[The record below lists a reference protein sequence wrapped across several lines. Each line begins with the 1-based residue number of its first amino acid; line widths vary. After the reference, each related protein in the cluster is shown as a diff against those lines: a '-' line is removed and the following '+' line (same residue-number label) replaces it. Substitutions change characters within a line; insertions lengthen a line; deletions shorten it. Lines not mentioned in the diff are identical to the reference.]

1 MKQSR
6 YNHIVHIN
14 GKDFLFNSFSRKTI
28 LLNTQVWDCLYSSA
42 KDADCERLLKEMG
55 YLVDDDINEAKIVE
69 NLFVKRKFSNR
80 TYQLTINASLN
91 CNLGCWY
98 CYETHLPKSNMT
110 MDLAHRILLH
120 VENQAIVEKY
130 ELLHLTFFGGEPL
143 LNIKTVIYIVEEVV
157 KLSTKYG
164 FKVLYTFV
172 TNGTLITSKFREII
186 KDQNVTFQITFD
198 GIKEKHNSV
207 RKFKA
212 NNETGSYDMIIGN
225 LQKLREDCP
234 KANFIVRINYDELTL
249 KNISELLN
257 DLSFLSPQLSCYSL
271 ARVWQCR
278 HFEKEE
284 ELLFSAINSINERG
298 YLVNSFRFQNKYEC
312 CYADNYNQAVIN
324 YNGSVFKCTARD
336 FKDKSS
342 FGILD
347 KHGLIEWNIAEL
359 NKRLMLAMPV
369 ECKECSLLP
378 CCPGICSQK
387 RLEKTPFECVLNVTT
402 KENIILFNI
411 KQDAIQK
418 RITNR
423 NE

>member
-14 GKDFLFNSFSRKTI
+14 GKEFLYNSFSRKTI
-28 LLNTQVWDCLYSSA
+28 LLNTQVRDCLDGSA
-42 KDADCERLLKEMG
+42 RNADSERLLKGMG

-69 NLFVKRKFSNR
+69 NLFLKRKFSNR

-110 MDLAHRILLH
+110 TDLAHRILLH
-120 VENQAIVEKY
+120 IENQAIVEKF

-143 LNIKTVIYIVEEVV
+143 LNIKTAIYIIGEVA
-157 KLSTKYG
+157 KLSAKYG

-172 TNGTLITSKFREII
+172 TNGTLITSKFREIV
-186 KDQNVTFQITFD
+186 KGQNVTFQITVD

-212 NNETGSYDMIIGN
+212 NNEKGSYDMIIGN

-234 KANFIVRINYDELTL
+234 QANVILRINYDESTL
-249 KNISELLN
+249 KNISELLD
-257 DLSFLSPQLSCYSL
+257 DLSFLSPQFCCYSL
-271 ARVWQCR
+271 ARVWQCNP
-278 HFEKEE
+278 FEKEE
-284 ELLFSAINSINERG
+284 ELLFSAISSINDKG
-298 YLVNSFRFQNKYEC
+298 YFVNSFRFQNKYEC

-324 YNGSVFKCTARD
+324 YNGRVFKCTARD
-336 FKDKSS
+336 FKDNSS
-342 FGILD
+342 IGLLD
-347 KHGLIEWNIAEL
+347 KHGIIEWDIAEL
-359 NKRLMLAMPV
+359 NKRLMLAMPE

-387 RLEKTPFECVLNVTT
+387 RLEQSPFECVLNVTS

-418 RITNR
+418 KIANR
-423 NE
+423 NA